1 MQKDF
6 PAWLHPAAATLEG
19 VLAAD
24 RAPQALLIH
33 GLPGTG
39 RGLLAEWL
47 ARRLLGLPPDGTG
60 PIVHPDFLAVGLEG
74 PKQHTISVGQARA
87 LIDFVALTASARRK
101 VAIVS
106 PAEAMT
112 ASAANAILKT
122 LEEPAGE
129 TVLILVADSP
139 GNLPATIVS
148 RCQRL
153 RVAAPTAAAA
163 AAFLAATE
171 PGVDWGPWLELAGG
185 APFGAR
191 GLRALERDDRPP
203 ALPGF
208 AADLGQLVARA
219 EGPAVVASRWVK
231 VSPDL
236 ALRWLELRAA
246 AVIRQRLV
254 PGAPR
259 DTVPA
264 PLQNPGTGPNIAGW
278 FDHIDQIRRA
288 REQLGRGLNEE
299 LLLADLLLFWAGLGP
314 GRRAH

>member
-1 MQKDF
+1 MNDGF
-6 PAWLHPAAATLEG
+6 PIWLRPAAATLDSA
-19 VLAAD
+19 LAAG

-39 RGLLAEWL
+39 RGVLAARL
-47 ARRLLGLPPDGTG
+47 ARRLLGLPADGAG
-60 PIVHPDFLAVGLEG
+60 PIVHPDFLAVGPDG
-74 PKQHTISVGQARA
+74 PQQQTISVAQARA
-87 LIDFVALTASARRK
+87 LIEFVALTASAGRK
-101 VAIVS
+101 VAIVD

-139 GNLPATIVS
+139 GSLPATIVS

-153 RVAAPTAAAA
+153 RVAAPSPAEA
-163 AAFLAATE
+163 AAFLAAGD
-171 PGVDWGPWLELAGG
+171 PGIDWRPWLELAGG
-185 APFGAR
+185 APFAA
-191 GLRALERDDRPP
+191 RALRDIERDDRPP
-203 ALPGF
+203 VLAGF
-208 AADLGQLVARA
+208 AADLGQLLAREEAPVA
-219 EGPAVVASRWVK
+219 VATRWAK

-246 AVIRQRLV
+246 AVIRERLV

-259 DTVPA
+259 AALPV
-264 PLQNPGTGPNIAGW
+264 PLQNPGTGPNIAAW
-278 FDHIDQIRRA
+278 FEHIDQIRRA

-299 LLLADLLLFWAGLGP
+299 LLLADLLLFWVGLAT
-314 GRRAH
+314 GRRAA